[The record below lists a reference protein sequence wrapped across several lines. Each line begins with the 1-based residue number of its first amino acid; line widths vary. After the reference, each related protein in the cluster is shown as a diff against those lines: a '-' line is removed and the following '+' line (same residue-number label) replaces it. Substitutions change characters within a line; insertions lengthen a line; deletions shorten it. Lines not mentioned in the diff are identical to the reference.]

1 MKKFEGA
8 VVIVSHDE
16 QLLSLACSQLWSV
29 LLSHTPSFCGRRLIG
44 FVALC
49 LCRHCDGEGGVVQLH
64 YGFDEYKDR
73 LRTGKDLQKK

>member
-1 MKKFEGA
+1 MG
-8 VVIVSHDE
+8 SWR
-16 QLLSLACSQLWSV
+16 ACV
-29 LLSHTPSFCGRRLIG
+29 
-44 FVALC
+44 

>member
-1 MKKFEGA
+1 M
-8 VVIVSHDE
+8 
-16 QLLSLACSQLWSV
+16 
-29 LLSHTPSFCGRRLIG
+29 IG